1 MQTERPV
8 KLLDQVQWVCR
19 RRHYSSCTIEAY
31 TYWARRY
38 ILFSNKRHPAT
49 LGRADMERFLNSLAS
64 HHLSANTQSQALS
77 SLVFLYRDVLEL
89 PLEWLERLDRPK
101 RAQRLPAVLTV
112 DQVARILREMTGTE
126 QLMARLIYGTGLR
139 IRECLSLRIK
149 DLLWDRQMIHVQA
162 GKGAKDRMTMLPT
175 QLMPA
180 LRAQA
185 VSVAAQ
191 HNDRRLRGQGY
202 APMPDAL
209 ARKYPAASQSLPW
222 QFLFPSTIEQFEADT
237 RHWVRWFASPAV
249 LQRAFRQAAMRVDGL
264 PHTTVHTLRHAF
276 ATHLLQTGTD
286 IRSIQELLGHASLET
301 TMIYTHVSPAHGGVR
316 SPLDLLV
323 ADG

>member
-8 KLLDQVQWVCR
+8 KLLDQVRWVCR
-19 RRHYSSCTIEAY
+19 RRHYSDCTIEAY
-31 TYWARRY
+31 TYWARRF
-38 ILFSNKRHPAT
+38 ILFSSKRHPAT
-49 LGRADMERFLNSLAS
+49 LGRADVERFLNSLAS
-64 HHLSANTQSQALS
+64 RDLSASSQSQALS

-89 PLEWLERLDRPK
+89 PLEWLERIDRPK
-101 RAQRLPAVLTV
+101 RAQRLPAVLSV
-112 DQVARILREMTGTE
+112 DQVARILREMRGTE

-139 IRECLSLRIK
+139 IHECVSLRIK
-149 DLLWDRQMIHVQA
+149 DLLWAQQTIHVQA
-162 GKGAKDRMTMLPT
+162 GKGAKDRMTMLPK
-175 QLMPA
+175 QLIPA

-209 ARKYPAASQSLPW
+209 ARKYPTASQSLPW
-222 QFLFPSTIEQFEADT
+222 QFLFPSTVERFEAAT
-237 RHWVRWFASPAV
+237 KRWVRWFASPTG
-249 LQRAFRQAAMRVDGL
+249 LQRAFRQAARKVDGL
-264 PHTTVHTLRHAF
+264 PHATVHTLRHAF

-286 IRSIQELLGHASLET
+286 IRSIQELLGHSSLET
-301 TMIYTHVSPAHGGVR
+301 TMIYTHVSPVHVGVR

-323 ADG
+323 S